1 MTPLC
6 TRICPYPFFE
16 ATPPGTLPDPQ
27 LKPGPVFVA
36 FGGVTTTASGVVT
49 APGSQFSS
57 KWHRAHR

>member
-16 ATPPGTLPDPQ
+16 PTPPAPPPDPQ

-36 FGGVTTTASGVVT
+36 SEGVISCEFYTI
-49 APGSQFSS
+49 
-57 KWHRAHR
+57 